1 MRAGQE
7 GVVVVEVGAGVVE
20 EEDMGETG
28 GMEGEMIEGAA
39 ETIAVMVVEGIEM
52 EEGETEGIE
61 AIPEIDVAPDPEVT
75 QEDDGIEAHPD
86 VKEVQIERT
95 EVQIGRTE
103 VRRERTEVQRER
115 TEVQRERIEVQRERI
130 EVQRERIEVAR
141 KPVVVT
147 AEADP
152 DHRQR

>member
-1 MRAGQE
+1 
-7 GVVVVEVGAGVVE
+7 
-20 EEDMGETG
+20 MGETG
-28 GMEGEMIEGAA
+28 GMEGEMIEGVA

-95 EVQIGRTE
+95 EVQ
-103 VRRERTEVQRER
+103 
-115 TEVQRERIEVQRERI
+115 RERI

>member
-7 GVVVVEVGAGVVE
+7 GVGGEVGAGVVE

-86 VKEVQIERT
+86 VKEVQI
-95 EVQIGRTE
+95 GRTE
-103 VRRERTEVQRER
+103 VRRERT
-115 TEVQRERIEVQRERI
+115 EVQRERI